1 MRGYSFQHLSPLN
14 SERDPLGGNSMIVG
28 NAEARFGL
36 FNKLGAVVFFDY
48 GNVYSE
54 SFGFSVSD
62 LKYAAG
68 TGLRYHT
75 IIGPI
80 RADFGYLLNPEDE
93 ERNDRFKIFISIGQA
108 F

>member
-1 MRGYSFQHLSPLN
+1 
-14 SERDPLGGNSMIVG
+14 MIVG

-36 FNKLGAVVFFDY
+36 FNKLGAVAFFDY
-48 GNVYSE
+48 GNVYSK
-54 SFGFSVSD
+54 SFGFSIFS

-68 TGLRYHT
+68 AGLRYHT